1 MGYNNSQFNNK
12 ELTKIPVSLRLAT
25 FLVINPIKK
34 DSKVIQEENFIKYN
48 TSMSQDLRNI
58 AIIAHVDHGKT
69 TLVDQILKQSG
80 TFRENQQVEDRV
92 MDSGDLEKERG
103 ITISSKNT
111 AVNWKGTKINIVD
124 TPGHAD
130 FGGEV
135 ERILKMVNGVI
146 LLVDAAEGPLPQTK
160 FVLRKSLSLGY
171 QPIVVINKIDRK
183 DARPNAVL
191 DEIFDL
197 FVMLDATNEQ
207 LDFPVLYAIAK
218 EGIAKEELEEE
229 GTDLSPLMDKIVAHV
244 PGPEQDTESK
254 FKMLVSSI
262 DWNDYVGRIAVGRVE
277 QGTIK
282 INQEVALM
290 DGKGKVKEKARATK
304 LFTFE
309 GLKREPVE
317 KAQAGDIIALAGYE
331 EVNIGDTL
339 TDTADMTPLEYV
351 DLDQPTIAMYFRVN
365 NSPFAGKEG
374 DYVTS
379 NQLKDRLYRETR
391 TNVAMRVEP
400 TDSPDIYKVSGRGE
414 LQMAILIETMR
425 REGYEF
431 SVSRPEVLFKDVD
444 GITHEP
450 VEEVVVDVNTDYSN
464 RVIDNLQKRKGIMT
478 SMSQEG
484 ENNRIV
490 FRVPSR
496 GLIGFRGEML
506 TETRGTGIMH
516 QQFDAYEPYAGEI
529 PGRNRGALIALEQ
542 GDVTGYA
549 LEGVQDRG
557 EFFVKPGDP
566 VYMGQVVGVNK
577 RSDDMVVN
585 VVKKKNLTNHRA
597 TQTAD
602 SVKLNQAKDL
612 SLEQCIEFI
621 DNDELLEVTPKAL
634 RIRKTYLDHND
645 RKRAE
650 KQKAGAQN

>member
-1 MGYNNSQFNNK
+1 MAQ
-12 ELTKIPVSLRLAT
+12 
-25 FLVINPIKK
+25 
-34 DSKVIQEENFIKYN
+34 Q
-48 TSMSQDLRNI
+48 LRNV

-80 TFRENQQVEDRV
+80 TFRENQEVEDRV

-111 AVNWKGTKINIVD
+111 AVQWDDTKINIVD

-171 QPIVVINKIDRK
+171 KPIVVINKIDRK
-183 DARPNAVL
+183 DARPDAVL
-191 DEIFDL
+191 NEIFDL
-197 FVMLDATNEQ
+197 FVMLDANDDQ
-207 LDFPVLYAIAK
+207 LDFPVLYAVAK
-218 EGIAKEELEEE
+218 EGTATEDLETP
-229 GTDLSPLMDKIVAHV
+229 GTSLKPLMDKIVEYV
-244 PGPEQDTESK
+244 PAPVQQSDAP
-254 FKMLVSSI
+254 FKMLVSSV
-262 DWNDYVGRIAVGRVE
+262 DWNDYVGRIAIGRIE
-277 QGTIK
+277 QGSIK
-282 INQEVALM
+282 VNQEIALIT
-290 DGKGKVKEKARATK
+290 GSGEVEEKARATK
-304 LFTFE
+304 LFTFN

-317 KAQAGDIIALAGYE
+317 EASAGDIIALAGYE
-331 EVNIGDTL
+331 KVHIGQTL
-339 TDTADMTPLEYV
+339 TAVNDLEPIEYT
-351 DLDQPTIAMYFRVN
+351 DIDQPTMAMYFRVN
-365 NSPFAGKEG
+365 NSPFAGLEG

-379 NQLKDRLYRETR
+379 NQLKDRLYKETR

-400 TDSPDIYKVSGRGE
+400 TESPDVYKVSGRGE
-414 LQMAILIETMR
+414 LQLAILIETMR

-431 SVSRPEVLFKDVD
+431 SVSRPEVLMKEID
-444 GITHEP
+444 GTLHEP
-450 VEEVVVDVNTDYSN
+450 VEEVVVDVQTDYSN
-464 RVIDNLQKRKGIMT
+464 RVIDNLQQRKGIMT

-529 PGRNRGALIALEQ
+529 PGRNRGALIALEK

-549 LEGVQDRG
+549 LEGIQDRG
-557 EFFVKPGDP
+557 QFFVEPGDS
-566 VYMGQVVGVNK
+566 VYAGQVVGVNN
-577 RSDDMVVN
+577 RGDDLVVN

-602 SVKLNQAKDL
+602 AVKLSQAKKM

-621 DNDELLEVTPKAL
+621 DRDELLEVTPKNL
-634 RIRKTYLDHND
+634 RIRKTYLDHNE
-645 RKRAE
+645 RKRQE
-650 KQKAGAQN
+650 KKKAGV

>member
-1 MGYNNSQFNNK
+1 MQ
-12 ELTKIPVSLRLAT
+12 
-25 FLVINPIKK
+25 
-34 DSKVIQEENFIKYN
+34 QE
-48 TSMSQDLRNI
+48 LRNI

-80 TFRENQQVEDRV
+80 TFRENQEVEERV

-111 AVNWKGTKINIVD
+111 AVQWKGTKINIVD

-171 QPIVVINKIDRK
+171 KPIVVINKIDRK
-183 DARPNAVL
+183 DARPDAVL

-197 FVMLDATNEQ
+197 FVMLDANHDQ
-207 LDFPVLYAIAK
+207 LDFPTLYAVARD
-218 EGIAKEELEEE
+218 GIAKLHLEDE
-229 GTDLSPLMDKIVAHV
+229 GESLEPLMDTIVNHV
-244 PGPEQDTESK
+244 PEPHQPVDEP

-262 DWNDYVGRIAVGRVE
+262 DWNDYVGRIAVGRIE
-277 QGTIK
+277 QGRVK
-282 INQEVALM
+282 LNQEVALVSGRGEVKM
-290 DGKGKVKEKARATK
+290 KGRATK
-304 LFTFE
+304 LFTFN
-309 GLKREPVE
+309 GLQREPVDE
-317 KAQAGDIIALAGYE
+317 AYAGDIVALAGYDT
-331 EVNIGDTL
+331 VNIGDTL
-339 TDTADMTPLEYV
+339 AATADPTPLEYV
-351 DLDQPTIAMYFRVN
+351 DLDKPTIAMYFRVN

-379 NQLKDRLYRETR
+379 NMIKDRLEREVR
-391 TNVAMRVEP
+391 TNVAMKVEA
-400 TDSPDIYKVSGRGE
+400 TESPDVFKVSGRGE

-431 SVSRPEVLFKDVD
+431 AVSRPEVLMQDVD
-444 GITHEP
+444 GVIHEP
-450 VEEVVVDVNTDYSN
+450 VEEVIVDVHTDYSN
-464 RVIDNLQKRKGIMT
+464 RVIDNLQKRKGIMQG
-478 SMSQEG
+478 MSQEG
-484 ENNRIV
+484 ENNRIE

-516 QQFDAYEPYAGEI
+516 QQFDSYEPFAGEI

-557 EFFVKPGDP
+557 QFFVEPGDP
-566 VYMGQVVGVNK
+566 VYMGQVVGLNN
-577 RSDDMVVN
+577 RTDDMIVN
-585 VVKKKNLTNHRA
+585 VAKKKNLTNHRA

-602 SVKLNQAKDL
+602 SVKISQAKKM
-612 SLEQCIEFI
+612 SLEECIEFI
-621 DNDELLEVTPKAL
+621 ANDELLEVTPKSL
-634 RIRKTYLDHND
+634 RIRKKFLDHNE
-645 RKRAE
+645 RKREE
-650 KQKAGAQN
+650 KKKTNA